1 MLIETAIGVFM
12 RVGYRRA
19 QVADIAHEMGVAPG
33 TVYLYV
39 ESKEA
44 LFDIALQRACGR
56 DPQIDLERLPVPA
69 PSQQQI
75 LSHITSE
82 FRPLVVEKSAAPAP
96 GADGVGA
103 ELTGLLSQLYDA
115 IHLKHRGIGMIE
127 ASAHD
132 WPELFELF
140 YGVRRELIRNL
151 TEYLDTRIGQGL
163 LRRAPDT
170 PSSARLILETISWF
184 AYHRASDAEPDSVS
198 EELGR
203 ATVVDLLVHAFLPDR

>member
-1 MLIETAIGVFM
+1 MLIEAAIKVFM

-44 LFDIALQRACGR
+44 LFDIALQRAFGR
-56 DPQIDLERLPVPA
+56 DPQIDPERLPVPA
-69 PSQQQI
+69 PSHQQI
-75 LSHITSE
+75 LSRIAAE
-82 FRPLVVEKSAAPAP
+82 FSPLGLEKAGMGAAGESAIE
-96 GADGVGA
+96 A
-103 ELTGLLSQLYDA
+103 ELTELFSRLYDA

-140 YGVRRELIRNL
+140 YGVRRELIREL
-151 TEYLDTRIGQGL
+151 TEYLNIRIGQGL
-163 LRRAPDT
+163 VRNVPDT
-170 PSSARLILETISWF
+170 RSAARLILETISWF
-184 AYHRASDAEPDSVS
+184 AYHRTSDPEPASVS
-198 EELGR
+198 EVSGR
-203 ATVVDLLVHAFLPDR
+203 ATVVDMLVHALLLE